1 MGRQLATMKLKR
13 APLYNLG
20 VSSSTGCY
28 SIESTENNLPYD
40 TIEKPGFVM
49 QCSKSQSSPD
59 DAVCADL
66 IGLEKAVHNV
76 FPG

>member
-20 VSSSTGCY
+20 VSSSTGYY

-40 TIEKPGFVM
+40 TIEKPGIVM
-49 QCSKSQSSPD
+49 QCSKS
-59 DAVCADL
+59 
-66 IGLEKAVHNV
+66 
-76 FPG
+76 